1 MHDSSTDST
10 FYNLQ
15 ILPDNPSKT
24 PLSAPQ
30 KTFNR
35 LSRQSARLQQE
46 IQDWDYTLT
55 KIQQRALQELLPVQE
70 QLQTLQAQGLLQL
83 ADSYQSVPLGKV
95 ARGTLATVL
104 WEGAMALLHEGP
116 SLDPE
121 LQAALEQICAEY
133 GPKTVPSEDPGGGDA
148 DGYAPREGESFTD
161 FMTRL
166 AHDFLASQG
175 EAPQTEQVKRVAEET
190 VSGDHGSAA
199 AGQGAATARQRA
211 REAQQA
217 AEAQRIRQSLQSL
230 YRQLVRVIHP
240 DRESDATVRAHKTV
254 LMQRANQ
261 AYAQKYLLQL
271 LALQQELGQMDGPT
285 MGSWGEDTLRTYNQ
299 VLKTHITGLKTT
311 IGEKQA
317 RAAACMGMTPFW
329 AGSHRAFVRD
339 FEATLRD
346 MHRAVKKVQHEMKTL
361 QSPPALKAWLT
372 ERRREIR
379 WLEQM
384 EQDTAWGNE
393 WPPAF

>member
-1 MHDSSTDST
+1 MRDGSTDSPLSA
-10 FYNLQ
+10 LQ
-15 ILPDNPSKT
+15 TIPDNASKT
-24 PLSAPQ
+24 PLSTPQ

-46 IQDWDYTLT
+46 IQDWEHTLT

-70 QLQTLQAQGLLQL
+70 QLQTLRAQGLLQL

-95 ARGTLATVL
+95 ARETLATVL
-104 WEGAMALLHEGP
+104 WEGAMALRHEGP
-116 SLDPE
+116 SMDSG
-121 LQAALEQICAEY
+121 LQAALERLCAEF
-133 GPKTVPSEDPGGGDA
+133 GPKMVHSEPAAGENA
-148 DGYAPREGESFTD
+148 NENAPLEGESFTD

-166 AHDFLASQG
+166 ANDLLASQG
-175 EAPQTEQVKRVAEET
+175 ETPQTAPENGAAA
-190 VSGDHGSAA
+190 HGSAA
-199 AGQGAATARQRA
+199 AGQGTVSGRQRA

-217 AEAQRIRQSLQSL
+217 AEAQRIRQSLQTL
-230 YRQLVRVIHP
+230 YRQVVRVIHP

-261 AYAQKYLLQL
+261 AYAQKDLWQL
-271 LALQQELGQMDGPT
+271 LALQQELGQIDGPT
-285 MGSWGEDTLRTYNQ
+285 MSSWGEDTLRTYNR
-299 VLKTHITGLKTT
+299 VLKTHISGLQAT
-311 IGEKQA
+311 IAEKQA
-317 RAAACMGMTPFW
+317 CAAACMGMTPFW

-339 FEATLRD
+339 FEATLRE
-346 MHRAVKKVQHEMKTL
+346 MHRAVKRVEREMKTL
-361 QSPPALKAWLT
+361 QSPTALKAWLT

-384 EQDTAWGNE
+384 EQDTAWGGE